1 MDAVVRG
8 RKLHNSFKIAPAIER
23 CYGSYTL
30 VHLLRRRSL
39 DIMTIERIWARSC
52 AFPSTPSPPK
62 HVGLLRQ
69 AKRVTIGLFTT
80 GAVPC
85 KIRLPFFLLPV
96 NDLRSDLN
104 DAISHLEETRLGI
117 WTSKLLSTFGQFLL
131 GDTQT
136 TSYITKNTKQN
147 LRTIPCTSRN
157 KTKQADF
164 CERGTI
170 GDIWKRVP
178 NTRTSAN
185 TDNISLSKA
194 ANREEQLGNKASV
207 FYKSI
212 FNHMLS
218 QEPTFGSLQYCFSV
232 DVSWFKLTMN
242 PQH

>member
-30 VHLLRRRSL
+30 VHLLRRRSF
-39 DIMTIERIWARSC
+39 DIMTIGQIWARSC

-117 WTSKLLSTFGQFLL
+117 WTSKLLSTFGQFLI

-136 TSYITKNTKQN
+136 TSYITKKHNAESTYHIMYIKKQN
-147 LRTIPCTSRN
+147 ETSR
-157 KTKQADF
+157 F
-164 CERGTI
+164 CERGTMW
-170 GDIWKRVP
+170 DIWKRVP

-194 ANREEQLGNKASV
+194 ANLEEQRGNKASV

>member
-8 RKLHNSFKIAPAIER
+8 RKLHNSLKVAPAIER
-23 CYGSYTL
+23 CYGSCTL
-30 VHLLRRRSL
+30 VHLLRRRSF
-39 DIMTIERIWARSC
+39 DIMTIGQIWARSC

-85 KIRLPFFLLPV
+85 EIRLPFFLLPV

-104 DAISHLEETRLGI
+104 DAISHLEQTRLGI

-164 CERGTI
+164 ANAEQCEIYENVFPTQERPQILTI
-170 GDIWKRVP
+170 FRFPK
-178 NTRTSAN
+178 
-185 TDNISLSKA
+185 
-194 ANREEQLGNKASV
+194 QLTVKN
-207 FYKSI
+207 
-212 FNHMLS
+212 N
-218 QEPTFGSLQYCFSV
+218 
-232 DVSWFKLTMN
+232 
-242 PQH
+242 